1 MNYKTDMDVDKVEE
15 LVDVSK
21 RILDGEQGAVLKDS
35 LIAASGMTLGMT
47 LAQLA
52 LGATPVTLA
61 LGAAIWAWKGRRHK
75 DRLRQRKEALI
86 IEAVRVRDAVI
97 SELQE
102 KTCKAQERIDALTKV
117 NAALQGAIIKL
128 EQDIK

>member
-35 LIAASGMTLGMT
+35 LIAASGMT

-86 IEAVRVRDAVI
+86 IEAVRVRDAVV